1 VGACGGSPD
10 CADSSIRRL
19 CFRFC
24 YVDIVPGLEPWVL
37 VLVGAVLVVGLQLR
51 LRLRLPWWWR
61 QRAAVEAK
69 HRVGGLQT
77 ARHLD
82 VESREWSGG
91 GGRRTSYISSGGNYP
106 HLRRLDAAWPVAA
119 SVSAREAI

>member
-51 LRLRLPWWWR
+51 LRLRLRLPWWWR

-77 ARHLD
+77 ARHFD
-82 VESREWSGG
+82 VDMR
-91 GGRRTSYISSGGNYP
+91 
-106 HLRRLDAAWPVAA
+106 V
-119 SVSAREAI
+119 